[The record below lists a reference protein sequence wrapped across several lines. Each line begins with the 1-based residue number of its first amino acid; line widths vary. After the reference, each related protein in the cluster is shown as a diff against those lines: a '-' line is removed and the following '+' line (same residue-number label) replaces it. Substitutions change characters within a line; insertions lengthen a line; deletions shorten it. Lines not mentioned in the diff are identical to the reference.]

1 MSGVDPS
8 SAAGKAIASQI
19 DNPGNYSISQ
29 LYADFMSKSE
39 HTLPFTFTMRGTMR
53 ASG

>member
-1 MSGVDPS
+1 MSGVDPNS
-8 SAAGKAIASQI
+8 PAGKAIASQI

-29 LYADFMSKSE
+29 LYADFMSKPE
-39 HTLPFTFTMRGTMR
+39 HILPFTFTMRDTTR